1 MRKFSAAQLYGTA
14 AARDCACSMRWA
26 VCASVQY
33 YSHGTGVDDKCLCRL
48 CFVQSEHAAE
58 ATWARY
64 RFGTALPL
72 TAEERGQIGR
82 MKAVAREYQ

>member
-1 MRKFSAAQLYGTA
+1 MTSHE
-14 AARDCACSMRWA
+14 
-26 VCASVQY
+26 Y

-48 CFVQSEHAAE
+48 CFVQSEHAAG

-64 RFGTALPL
+64 RFGAALPL